1 MFSFRLG
8 RIFIYITFWSIVFV
22 AFYLFFWRGSLNE
35 LNKRSNKIDNIE
47 KSLAQIQKY
56 IDDWP
61 VTAERELQEAE
72 KNLEAFFAKIPE
84 QEDIPEILRKIQEYG
99 VKNSQL
105 NLKTIENEEKSRG
118 VMPEKQQ
125 PKAEGEAGKY
135 AKSTYRLV
143 ANGNYFD
150 IIKFLRNLET
160 MERLINID
168 DFDLNSDSDA
178 DGVDVVLIFSIF
190 YSKPK

>member
-8 RIFIYITFWSIVFV
+8 RIFIYITFWSIVFI

-35 LNKRSNKIDNIE
+35 LNKRSNNIDKIE
-47 KSLAQIQKY
+47 KSLTEIQKY

-61 VTAERELQEAE
+61 ITAERELQEAE

-99 VKNSQL
+99 VKNSRL

-118 VMPEKQQ
+118 VISEKQQ
-125 PKAEGEAGKY
+125 PKAEGESGKY

-143 ANGNYFD
+143 ANGDYFD

-160 MERLINID
+160 MERLININ
-168 DFDLNSDSDA
+168 DFDLNSASDA
-178 DGVDVVLIFSIF
+178 ESVDVVIIFSIF
-190 YSKPK
+190 YSKPQ